1 MIGWFMFDVATN
13 IIVHGKV
20 HGVYFRAS
28 TQNKA
33 LELCLTGWVRNLSNG
48 TVKIHAEG
56 SRDSLDQLIKW
67 CQKGPPLAKVS
78 RSDLNW
84 ITPQGMDGFRIL

>member
-1 MIGWFMFDVATN
+1 MVDSAAN

-28 TQNKA
+28 TRAKA
-33 LELCLTGWVRNLSNG
+33 LQLSLTGWVRNLPNG
-48 TVKIHAEG
+48 TVEVHAEG
-56 SRDSLDQLIKW
+56 SRDSIDKLIKW

-78 RSDLNW
+78 HYDLDW
-84 ITPQGMDGFRIL
+84 IIPKGINGFRVL

>member
-1 MIGWFMFDVATN
+1 MVDSAAN

-28 TQNKA
+28 TQAKA
-33 LELCLTGWVRNLSNG
+33 LELSLTGWVRNLPNG
-48 TVKIHAEG
+48 TVEVHVEG
-56 SRDSLDQLIKW
+56 RRDSIDQLIKW

-78 RSDLNW
+78 RYDLDW
-84 ITPQGMDGFRIL
+84 IIPKGINEFRVL